1 MKQHLGSP
9 LVIAALAGGMLV
21 GPPSVA
27 APPTTVTQY
36 DGGLDCTGRTS
47 GGDAVRLT
55 TGSSAAFGDNLFAE
69 IGPEDDPKASVF
81 SVAGGWTGDRVAFD
95 LVVHEGGGGGHLAPV
110 GAGSFTATVESTVVG
125 EHTER
130 GGSGNQHVRS
140 TIVTSTLRSDGARLT
155 IDGSTVGAL
164 ECSGSATLS
173 THRSSS
179 PASTVRFERR
189 FYDRARCDGN
199 AVVGLF
205 GPEDGDYYL
214 SVEIGSEN
222 DQRNL
227 FGVVPEP
234 KGDRFSVVLP
244 LRDSETGEVLGNHE
258 VTVTLSRAEAPEK
271 SLLIT
276 SRARVTQTATLYDVR
291 AQVSLPG
298 TEVDAT
304 CQALEVVSR
313 ELVRPANGPK
323 PGGPAPAND
332 TVAGAPRLAPGTTA
346 RSTNRGA
353 AVEPETR
360 MTCAADPGR
369 TLWWTFVGT
378 GRPVRLDTAG
388 SRFDTAIA
396 VYERRGGRLRPV
408 ACNDDVDPGFPYPK
422 STLQGRLE
430 VPTVA
435 GRVYSVQVGGVF
447 SDFGRLVLTLWA
459 Q

>member
-1 MKQHLGSP
+1 VKKHFGAS
-9 LVIAALAGGMLV
+9 LVVAALAGGVVV

-36 DGGLDCTGRTS
+36 DAGLECTGVTT

-55 TGSSAAFGDNLFAE
+55 TGTSAQFGDSLFAVV
-69 IGPEDDPKASVF
+69 GPEEDPRASVF
-81 SVAGGWTGDRVAFD
+81 SVSGGWTGDTISFV
-95 LVVHEGGGGGHLAPV
+95 LEVHEGGGGGHLAPV
-110 GAGSFTATVESTVVG
+110 GGGTFTASVDSTVVS

-140 TIVTSTLRSDGARLT
+140 TIVTSALVSDDARLT
-155 IDGSTVGAL
+155 IDGFTVRAL
-164 ECSGSATLS
+164 ACTGSSTLS

-214 SVEIGSEN
+214 SVEVGSDN

-234 KGDRFSVVLP
+234 KGDRFTVVLP
-244 LRDSETGEVLGNHE
+244 LRDSETGEVLGEHE
-258 VTVTLSRAEAPEK
+258 VTVTLSQAEAPVK
-271 SLLIT
+271 SLLLT

-291 AQVSLPG
+291 GQVSLPG
-298 TEVDAT
+298 MRVDST
-304 CQALEVVSR
+304 CQALEVVTR
-313 ELVRPANGPK
+313 EIVRPANGPK
-323 PGGPAPAND
+323 PGGRKPTND
-332 TVAGAPRLAPGTTA
+332 TVDGAPRLSPGTTA

-353 AVEPETR
+353 AVDPETP
-360 MTCAADPGR
+360 MTCATDPGR

-396 VYERRGGRLRPV
+396 VYEPQDGRLRQV
-408 ACNDDVDPGFPYPK
+408 ACNDDIDPGFPYPK
-422 STLQGRLE
+422 STLQARVEL
-430 VPTVA
+430 PTVK

-447 SDFGRLVLTLWA
+447 SDFGRLVLSMS
-459 Q
+459 